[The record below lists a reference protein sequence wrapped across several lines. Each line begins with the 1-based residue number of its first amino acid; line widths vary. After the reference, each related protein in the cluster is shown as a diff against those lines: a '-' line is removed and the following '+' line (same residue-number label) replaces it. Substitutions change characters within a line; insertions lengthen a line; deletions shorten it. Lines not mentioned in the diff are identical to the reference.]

1 MGLPYRFGVA
11 AETKLERFNGGG
23 GFQTISIE
31 GRYALADWNK
41 IPLNP
46 TLFRRIQV
54 WRWDHSPRRRSPT
67 SSLAKRKRKVAHPKY
82 RMPTNFGSCWL
93 RISGSVSN
101 GR

>member
-11 AETKLERFNGGG
+11 AETELERFNGGG
-23 GFQTISIE
+23 GFQTVSIE

-46 TLFRRIQV
+46 TLFADTSLASGPFAMKKVPHLLPAKRKKKVAR
-54 WRWDHSPRRRSPT
+54 PRSPT
-67 SSLAKRKRKVAHPKY
+67 L
-82 RMPTNFGSCWL
+82 TNFGSCSL
-93 RISGSVSN
+93 RILVIASN